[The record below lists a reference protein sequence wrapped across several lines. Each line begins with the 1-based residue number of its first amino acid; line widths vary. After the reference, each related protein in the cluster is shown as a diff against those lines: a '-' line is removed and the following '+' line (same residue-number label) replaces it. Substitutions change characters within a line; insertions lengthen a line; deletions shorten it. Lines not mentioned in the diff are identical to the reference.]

1 MVALRCSHI
10 ISQVHK
16 TPPRAAP
23 CDFPRSPYSH
33 RMSQEHATTQQ
44 LKLFSPLDG
53 LKRENLGAMTRKA
66 VLEEFVGGR
75 YLFKGGERDKRTFF
89 LLDGEI
95 ELLNQDKLVRVI
107 RSGTDEAR
115 HALAPVLPRRLS
127 ARCRGAVKCITIDSD
142 LLDVMLTWDQ
152 TGSYEVN
159 DLRKAAAAEE
169 PDADDWMTM
178 MLQNKALHKIPPA
191 NLQAVFMRME
201 RIHQRKGNV
210 VIKQGE
216 AGDYF
221 YVLID
226 GTAEVVRETPMREG
240 NGIKLAEIKPGDTFG
255 EEALISGA
263 KRNATITMLSDGALM
278 RLGKED
284 FQKLLNEP
292 MLSWVSYDRARRI
305 VADGGNWLDVRLP
318 AEFQHGSEKDALNIP
333 LYFIRFKMHQL
344 DKKTRY
350 VVCCD
355 TARRSSAAAY
365 ILCEHGYDAY
375 VLKGGLAVDST
386 AKSA

>member
-1 MVALRCSHI
+1 
-10 ISQVHK
+10 
-16 TPPRAAP
+16 
-23 CDFPRSPYSH
+23 
-33 RMSQEHATTQQ
+33 MSQDHATTQQ

-53 LKRENLGAMTRKA
+53 LKRENLGAMIRKA
-66 VLEEFVGGR
+66 VVEEFVGGR
-75 YLFKGGERDKRTFF
+75 YLFKSGKRDRRTFF
-89 LLDGEI
+89 LLEGEV

-107 RSGTDEAR
+107 RAGTPEAR

-127 ARCRGAVKCITIDSD
+127 ARCRGDVKCISIDSD

-159 DLRKAAAAEE
+159 DLRKAATEE

-178 MLQNKALHKIPPA
+178 MLQNKAFHKIPPA

-201 RIHQRKGNV
+201 RIHQRQGKV

-216 AGDYF
+216 PGDFF
-221 YVLID
+221 YVLIE
-226 GTAEVVRETPMREG
+226 GTAQVIRETPMRDG
-240 NGIKLAEIKPGDTFG
+240 KGLKLAEIKPGDTFG

-278 RLGKED
+278 RLGKDD

-292 MLSWVSYDRARRI
+292 MLSWVGYEHARRI
-305 VADGGNWLDVRLP
+305 VTDGGSWLDVRLP
-318 AEFQHGSEKDALNIP
+318 AEFQRGSEDDALNIP

-355 TARRSSAAAY
+355 TTRRSSAAAY
-365 ILCEHGYDAY
+365 ILCENGYDAY
-375 VLKGGLAVDST
+375 VLKGGLAMDTDTT
-386 AKSA
+386 AKTA